1 MRDRAK
7 ILVGNREVVKRYI
20 GSSLVWELASALLRY
35 ETTVYF
41 NRYISTTNRTGT
53 GFELSQEVDKKIEK
67 QAKSVEFY
75 DGNQNIK
82 VPIIES
88 LIYRS
93 SFFAIKES
101 DFNLLINKFG
111 SKKRLTI
118 TFYAE

>member
-1 MRDRAK
+1 MRDRTK
-7 ILVGNREVVKRYI
+7 ILVGNREVAKRYI
-20 GSSLVWELASALLRY
+20 GSRLVWELASALSRY
-35 ETTVYF
+35 ETTVHF
-41 NRYISTTNRTGT
+41 NRDIFTTNRTGT

-75 DGNQNIK
+75 DGKQNIK
-82 VPIIES
+82 VPIIDS
-88 LIYRS
+88 LIYRR

-111 SKKRLTI
+111 SRKQLTI

>member
-7 ILVGNREVVKRYI
+7 ILVGNREVAKRYI
-20 GSSLVWELASALLRY
+20 GSRLVWELASALLRY

-75 DGNQNIK
+75 DGKQNIK

-88 LIYRS
+88 FIYKS

-111 SKKRLTI
+111 SNKRLTI

>member
-1 MRDRAK
+1 MRERAK
-7 ILVGNREVVKRYI
+7 ILVGSREVAKRYI
-20 GSSLVWELASALLRY
+20 GNRLVWELASALLRY

-41 NRYISTTNRTGT
+41 NRGVSTTNRTGT

-67 QAKSVEFY
+67 QAKSVEFF
-75 DGNQNIK
+75 DGKQNIK

-88 LIYRS
+88 LIYKR

-118 TFYAE
+118 TFYVE

>member
-111 SKKRLTI
+111 SNKRLTI
-118 TFYAE
+118 TFYA

>member
-1 MRDRAK
+1 MRDRTK
-7 ILVGNREVVKRYI
+7 ILVGNREVAKRYI
-20 GSSLVWELASALLRY
+20 GSRLVWELASALFRY
-35 ETTVYF
+35 ETTVHF
-41 NRYISTTNRTGT
+41 NRGISTTNRTGT

-75 DGNQNIK
+75 DGKQNIK
-82 VPIIES
+82 VPIIDS
-88 LIYRS
+88 LIYRR

-111 SKKRLTI
+111 SNKRLTI

>member
-7 ILVGNREVVKRYI
+7 ILVGNREIAKRYL
-20 GSSLVWELASALLRY
+20 GSRLVWELLSALFRY

-41 NRYISTTNRTGT
+41 NQGVSTTNRTGT

-75 DGNQNIK
+75 DGKQNIK

>member
-82 VPIIES
+82 VPIIDS
-88 LIYRS
+88 FIYHG
-93 SFFAIKES
+93 SFFLINKS
-101 DFNLLINKFG
+101 DFNLLISKFG
-111 SKKRLTI
+111 SRKQLTI
-118 TFYAE
+118 TFYG